1 MKTILCTLSIF
12 STCVLSNLSAQT
24 EAPQQEG
31 DQPQGQL
38 SDIKDLPTWVVD
50 LSNLP
55 KDAREA
61 YITNFTK
68 AKDAYKAS
76 RWLECIALLNTCE
89 LIYNKNP
96 NVDTLLA
103 GCYIEQGDFES
114 ALEVSLKSLELAPN
128 DTVVQLN
135 LSSIYLGT
143 AQFQKCIEMLD
154 EVLLTVNPRSQTDIY
169 NILLYRKFLCLLM
182 LDKNSEARELV
193 KHTRPMDETPLYYF
207 SQGTLYLTTGDRLNA
222 KRELDSADRIF
233 ENYPLLRAYHKGL
246 VLSGAIPKFIKTEE
260 E

>member
-1 MKTILCTLSIF
+1 MKSIF
-12 STCVLSNLSAQT
+12 YFLAISSSLALNYLHAQT
-24 EAPQQEG
+24 APTELEG
-31 DQPQGQL
+31 QDENKL
-38 SDIKDLPTWVVD
+38 DDIRNLPSWVVE

-61 YITNFTK
+61 YIANFTK
-68 AKDAYKAS
+68 AKEAYKES
-76 RWLECIALLNTCE
+76 RWLECIALLNGCE
-89 LIYNKNP
+89 LIYDKNP

-103 GCYIEQGDFES
+103 GCYIEQGDFEN
-114 ALEVSLKSLELAPN
+114 ALEVSLKSLKATPN

-143 AQFQKCIEMLD
+143 KQYQQCIDMLD
-154 EVLLTVNPRSQTDIY
+154 EVLLTVNKNSQSDIY

-182 LDKNSEARELV
+182 LGKDSEARELV

-233 ENYPLLRAYHKGL
+233 SNYPLLRAYHKGL
-246 VLSGAIPKFIKTEE
+246 VLSGAIPKFINNEE
-260 E
+260 